1 MNDGGC
7 SETPVNGNGNGNGD
21 GEEAVCGQ
29 DPATKGCKVPG
40 AHMAVGYWGR
50 DIHAHIFANQE
61 QARQRALLTEQILA
75 GSIRAALWRG
85 VTEGPQCAC
94 YKESNQQAD
103 RKCGAC
109 HGVGLVPGYVKFGY
123 ETFWLSGSDPDASL
137 TGVTLTEGWKSAKV
151 VLEAGETTGVIESVD
166 MPFTRDAF
174 GSAWSAESLYF
185 LPEEEESSVVV
196 EYSLDGG
203 DTWAPIETL
212 CAVNPTGN
220 MIRFRATLNRDTA
233 AVITP
238 QFEIIRARFSR
249 IPLSMPSAG
258 QYRMGPWILIMRE
271 PPKTRHRKY
280 EYGDI
285 PVEDGLSFWTAGLAF
300 FDPEIE
306 AGSEEELLKGPL
318 TFIEVLDGA
327 RTGTRYV
334 TTSWQNSDPFG
345 YILVSQ
351 TFEIRIADPAGPF
364 SLVY

>member
-1 MNDGGC
+1 MSNGGC
-7 SETPVNGNGNGNGD
+7 SETPINGGDNGNGD
-21 GEEAVCGQ
+21 IECGEDTAER
-29 DPATKGCKVPG
+29 GCKVPG

-50 DIHAHIFANQE
+50 DIHAQIFAEQE
-61 QARQRALLTEQILA
+61 QARQRALLTEQIIA
-75 GSIRAALWRG
+75 GSIRAALWTG
-85 VTEGPQCAC
+85 VTEGPRCAC

-109 HGVGLVPGYVKFGY
+109 HGVGIVPGYVKFGY

-137 TGVTLTEGWKSAKV
+137 TGVMLSTAWKSAKV
-151 VLEAGETTGVIESVD
+151 VLEPGATSGVIESVD
-166 MPFTRDAF
+166 MPFTRDAY
-174 GSAWSAESLYF
+174 GSAWSAEALYF
-185 LPEEEESSVVV
+185 LPEETESSVVV

-212 CAVNPTGN
+212 CAVNPVSGT
-220 MIRFRATLNRDTA
+220 IRFRATLTRTSED
-233 AVITP
+233 VISP
-238 QFEIIRARFSR
+238 QFEIVRARFAR
-249 IPLSMPSAG
+249 LPLANLSAG

-300 FDPEIE
+300 FDPSI
-306 AGSEEELLKGPL
+306 APGSDEELLKGPL
-318 TFIEVLDGA
+318 VFIEVLDGA
-327 RTGTRYV
+327 RRGSRYV

-364 SLVY
+364 HLVW

>member
-1 MNDGGC
+1 MNNGGC
-7 SETPVNGNGNGNGD
+7 EEAGNGNGTGNGND
-21 GEEAVCGQ
+21 GDAVCGQ
-29 DPATKGCKVPG
+29 DTATKGCKVPG

-50 DIHAHIFANQE
+50 DIHAQIFANQE
-61 QARQRALLTEQILA
+61 HARQRALLTEQILA

-109 HGVGLVPGYVKFGY
+109 HGVGIVPGYVKFGY
-123 ETFWLSGSDPDASL
+123 ETFWLSGSDPDA
-137 TGVTLTEGWKSAKV
+137 TLTDVHLTQGWKSSKV
-151 VLEAGETTGVIESVD
+151 ILADGAVTGVIESVD
-166 MPFTRDAF
+166 MSFNRDAF
-174 GSAWSAESLYF
+174 GSAWSAQALYF
-185 LPEEEESSVVV
+185 LPEESESSVVV

-203 DTWAPIETL
+203 DTWASLDTL
-212 CAVNPTGN
+212 CSVNPTSGT
-220 MIRFRATLNRDTA
+220 IRFRATLNRDSVD
-233 AVITP
+233 VISP
-238 QFEIIRARFSR
+238 QFEIIRARFAR
-249 IPLSMPSAG
+249 LPLSHPSAG

-271 PPKTRHRKY
+271 PPKTRARKY

-300 FDPEIE
+300 FDPTIE
-306 AGSEEELLKGPL
+306 MGSQDELLKGPL
-318 TFIEVLDGA
+318 AFIEVLDGA
-327 RTGTRYV
+327 RIGSRYV

-364 SLVY
+364 HLVW